1 MNKVL
6 YFKTSDNEYVKKENG
21 EWKEI
26 FEGFVLFNP
35 IYKWIDEG
43 KIQAVEISEEEFNDA
58 LERSI
63 AQEAIE
69 AKKPKKPRIKY
80 YKAYDGSYFKH
91 ENALFYVIIDGE
103 LVKDDYYSQI
113 LIGEL
118 YADEISEE
126 EFNNALQKSK
136 DGIEG
141 YR

>member
-6 YFKTSDNEYVKKENG
+6 YFKTDKNRYAKKENG
-21 EWKEI
+21 EWEEI
-26 FEGFVLFNP
+26 SGGFLISNPLF
-35 IYKWIDEG
+35 KWIDEG
-43 KIQAVEISEEEFNDA
+43 KMQAIEISEEEFNDA

-63 AQEAIE
+63 IE

-126 EFNNALQKSK
+126 EFNDALQKSK
-136 DGIEG
+136 DGVEG